1 MTTPATSASG
11 SSRPPK
17 ISGGVKSGRLPRG
30 PAPAPKPVVLPKVMP
45 YPKLHHM
52 GVAEAVLKDHLCYVI
67 RHYGNEGISVLILRD
82 ARQDKI
88 TVLCGDWQGNNLDLD
103 GDSNN
108 RLIQAALV
116 FVQEDLKLF
125 MELMHSIKL
134 PQAQFF
140 LALDA
145 EGNLILTDIAV
156 VQISQQ
162 VVMTKLA
169 GPGMV
174 RDLFGKIYRTQEVL
188 KVEPLDDRAIEYIA
202 KGTGTYE
209 GDIIIKPSKYTTFS
223 PGANDAIIP
232 LYAEVRR

>member
-1 MTTPATSASG
+1 M
-11 SSRPPK
+11 
-17 ISGGVKSGRLPRG
+17 
-30 PAPAPKPVVLPKVMP
+30 PKVLP
-45 YPKLHHM
+45 YPKMQHM
-52 GVAEAVLKDHLCYVI
+52 AVAEAVLKDHLCYVL
-67 RHYGNEGISVLILRD
+67 RHYGNDGIAVLILRNPK
-82 ARQDKI
+82 QDQI
-88 TVLCGDWQGNNLDLD
+88 AVLCGDWKGNNIDLD
-103 GDSNN
+103 GDSTD
-108 RLIQAALV
+108 RLVQAALV

-125 MELMHSIKL
+125 LELMHYIKL

-156 VQISQQ
+156 VQIAQQ
-162 VVMTKLA
+162 VAMTKMV

-188 KVEPLDDRAIEYIA
+188 KVEALDDRAIEYIA

-209 GDIIIKPSKYTTFS
+209 GDLIIKPSKYTTFS
-223 PGANDAIIP
+223 PTDDDGIIP